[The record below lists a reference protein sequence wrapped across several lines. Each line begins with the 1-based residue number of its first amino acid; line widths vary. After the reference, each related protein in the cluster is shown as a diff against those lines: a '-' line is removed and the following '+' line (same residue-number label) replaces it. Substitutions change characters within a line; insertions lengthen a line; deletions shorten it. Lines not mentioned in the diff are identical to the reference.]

1 MYRIH
6 ARSGTTS
13 RPGHRIADRAI
24 DPMARVRRTALV
36 WLIAGATAAPFATA
50 TAAAPALPMATPA
63 AGNAGASAKVSE
75 KASAKPGIV
84 TSAVTATA
92 IPVQTHTPRVAK
104 ARAKPASARHVTSS
118 RRSQQA
124 SKAAPSRSVAALP
137 LSGLPLGAAAP
148 VADSWHIALNDR
160 TLNGALSRWAALAG
174 WQLLWE
180 MPVDYAVQANT
191 TIPGKFEEAVALVVI
206 SMESAEIP
214 MKAAFYEG
222 NKVLRITAK
231 GAQ

>member
-1 MYRIH
+1 MYRIQ

-36 WLIAGATAAPFATA
+36 WLIAGTTAASFATA
-50 TAAAPALPMATPA
+50 VTAAPALPMATPA
-63 AGNAGASAKVSE
+63 AGKAGDSAKASE
-75 KASAKPGIV
+75 KAGAQPGIV

-92 IPVQTHTPRVAK
+92 VPVQTHTPRASKAK
-104 ARAKPASARHVTSS
+104 SKAASARHNKSS
-118 RRSQQA
+118 RRSGQA
-124 SKAAPSRSVAALP
+124 SKAIPSRSAAALP

-160 TLNGALSRWAALAG
+160 TLNGALSRWAAVAG

-214 MKAAFYEG
+214 MKAAFYQG

>member
-1 MYRIH
+1 MYRIQ

-13 RPGHRIADRAI
+13 RPGHRIADR
-24 DPMARVRRTALV
+24 PVESMARVRRTALV

-50 TAAAPALPMATPA
+50 VTVAPALPMAAPA
-63 AGNAGASAKVSE
+63 AGAAGDSAKVSE
-75 KASAKPGIV
+75 KAGAKPGTV
-84 TSAVTATA
+84 TTAVITTAV
-92 IPVQTHTPRVAK
+92 PVQTHTPLAPK
-104 ARAKPASARHVTSS
+104 ARVKSASARRAKSS
-118 RRSQQA
+118 RRSEDASQA
-124 SKAAPSRSVAALP
+124 IPSRSVAALP
-137 LSGLPLGAAAP
+137 FSAQPIGAAPP
-148 VADSWHIALNDR
+148 VADSWQIALNDR
-160 TLNGALSRWAALAG
+160 TLNGALSRWAAVAG

-191 TIPGKFEEAVALVVI
+191 TIPGKFEEAVTMVVI

-214 MKAAFYEG
+214 MKAAFYQG